1 MIVTL
6 LNKYAFCICNT
17 MLKQKPHLLSV
28 FRTIKF
34 GGIDHVGQGSLGL
47 SPLTGLETT
56 VWVDPELI
64 RLEVTRTTLDMNVS
78 IVLRLSYASISWIRS
93 LISCSL
99 GTLGEWMS

>member
-1 MIVTL
+1 
-6 LNKYAFCICNT
+6 
-17 MLKQKPHLLSV
+17 MLKRKAYLLSI

-34 GGIDHVGQGSLGL
+34 GGIDHIGQGCLGL

-64 RLEVTRTTLDMNVS
+64 GFEVTRFTLGRSLSM
-78 IVLRLSYASISWIRS
+78 VLILAYASISWIRS